1 MNEDFSSKVKALLED
16 PEMLAKIAAIAG
28 SLGGQTAPA
37 SPSAPQS
44 APPAAPTA
52 GQSPSIQTVAEQNS
66 PIPQVSEQVKQP
78 QIPSIPSIPAAATKP
93 DPRVA
98 LLNSIKPF
106 LRAERQ
112 AKVDTLTRALTVANL
127 FGTMKKKQ

>member
-1 MNEDFSSKVKALLED
+1 MNDDFSSKVKALLED

-28 SLGGQTAPA
+28 SLGGQAAPA
-37 SPSAPQS
+37 SSP
-44 APPAAPTA
+44 APPTDQP
-52 GQSPSIQTVAEQNS
+52 PSVQTVAEQNS
-66 PIPQVSEQVKQP
+66 PNPEVLEQPKAP
-78 QIPSIPSIPAAATKP
+78 QIPSIPSIPTAAPKP

-98 LLNSIKPF
+98 LLNSLKPF
-106 LRAERQ
+106 LRAEKQ